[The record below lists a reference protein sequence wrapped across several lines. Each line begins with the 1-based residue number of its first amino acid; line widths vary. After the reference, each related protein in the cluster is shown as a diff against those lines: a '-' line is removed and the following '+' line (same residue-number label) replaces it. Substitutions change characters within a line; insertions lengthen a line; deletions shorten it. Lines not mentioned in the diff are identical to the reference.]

1 MRFLVTCLAIGLG
14 AASALAND
22 SSSEL
27 AAGGVVLTRNDSI
40 TMQREDLTLAPDQV
54 TVRYEMR
61 NNTSAP
67 ITLRVAFPLP
77 DVPVGTP
84 AGKSV
89 RGPDGKD
96 IAYNVAMRDVT
107 DPNYLGFFVSVDG
120 KALTTETDIHAF
132 LPDGRD
138 IVKDL
143 YRIGGWGLVLR
154 PMYYEIDPTMR
165 TVDAFDVGPTIHQ
178 ALLKLHAV
186 DGDAKAAMPL
196 WSTRV
201 TLHWMQTFKP
211 GVTIVE
217 HRYRPVIGSMLVAS
231 VGPDHAKVDAENG
244 TWIGSGSAD
253 FGKDFCIAGESE
265 AAFRALYRKLV
276 ATEAHKDGYL
286 GGMTLGYIL
295 RTARNWAGPIG
306 TFHLTIK
313 SGDPAGGERDRT
325 VGAISACTDFPLK
338 ETGERQW
345 EATVTNY
352 VPTRDL
358 RILMLP
364 DQ

>member
-1 MRFLVTCLAIGLG
+1 MRALLLLVTVVL
-14 AASALAND
+14 AASRALAND

-27 AAGGVVLTRNDSI
+27 AAGGLVLTRTDAI
-40 TMQREDLTLAPDQV
+40 AMQREDLTLAPDQV

-61 NNTSAP
+61 NDTGKP
-67 ITLRVAFPLP
+67 VTLRVAFPMP
-77 DVPVGTP
+77 DVPVQTP
-84 AGKSV
+84 AGKSL

-96 IAYNVAMRDVT
+96 IAYNVGLRDIT
-107 DPNYLGFFVSVDG
+107 DPNYLGFFVTADG
-120 KALTTETDIHAF
+120 KAISTETDIHAV

-143 YRIGGWGLVLR
+143 YRLGGWGLVLR
-154 PMYYEIDPTMR
+154 PSFYEIDPTMK
-165 TVDAFDVGPTIHQ
+165 TIDANDVGPTIHQ
-178 ALLKLHAV
+178 GLLALHAV
-186 DGDAKAAMPL
+186 EGDAKAAMPL

-217 HRYRPVIGSMLVAS
+217 HRYRPVLGGMLVAPTAKDPG
-231 VGPDHAKVDAENG
+231 VIDVDHG
-244 TWIGSGSAD
+244 TWTGSGSTDMA
-253 FGKDFCIAGESE
+253 KDFCIAGETD
-265 AAFRALYRKLV
+265 AALRALYRSV
-276 ATEAHKDGYL
+276 VTADAHPDRYL
-286 GGMTLGYIL
+286 GAATLGYIL

-313 SGDPAGGERDRT
+313 NAAVPHADG
-325 VGAISACTDFPLK
+325 VISIGTIAACTDFPLR
-338 ETGERQW
+338 ETAPKQW

-358 RILMLP
+358 RVMLLP
-364 DQ
+364 AE